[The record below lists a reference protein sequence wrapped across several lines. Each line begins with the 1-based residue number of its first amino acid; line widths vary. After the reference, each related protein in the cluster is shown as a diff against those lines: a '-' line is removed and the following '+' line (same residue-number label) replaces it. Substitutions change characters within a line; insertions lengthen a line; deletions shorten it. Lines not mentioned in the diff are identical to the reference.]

1 MFVDRPRLPPS
12 LPPSLVPR
20 PSLATPLLSRPCIY
34 SARTRQFSPRTGQ
47 KIMRIGGQCM
57 SVQWKRMGSGLSLL
71 ISLYLFL
78 SSLAR
83 SEPLKSPIGTEQ
95 VDCLTDGGR
104 IATTRFPPSASL
116 PPRRRARARA
126 TTTCVV
132 RPIRWL
138 RCCQRRLPSRNK
150 TRDENGTAPQGDA
163 MIYDGSNEVN
173 R

>member
-1 MFVDRPRLPPS
+1 
-12 LPPSLVPR
+12 
-20 PSLATPLLSRPCIY
+20 
-34 SARTRQFSPRTGQ
+34 
-47 KIMRIGGQCM
+47 MRIGGQCM

-104 IATTRFPPSASL
+104 IATTL
-116 PPRRRARARA
+116 PCRRAAERERE
-126 TTTCVV
+126 
-132 RPIRWL
+132 
-138 RCCQRRLPSRNK
+138 RRLPVLCGRLGGCDVANVVSPRETRRETK
-150 TRDENGTAPQGDA
+150 TGRPLRA
-163 MIYDGSNEVN
+163 M